1 MSTTIDAS
9 TGGLKRQKDD
19 LPAGSTLGRYRI
31 EEPVGRG
38 GMGTVYRA
46 FDEQTNRFV
55 ALKLL
60 ADGIPESLRER
71 FLAEC
76 EAEAAIRHEHV
87 MPVYDRGWLNPER
100 PYFVMELVYEP
111 VTLDVVV
118 ELAQNGKLA
127 STYPRLRRWA
137 DPKQLIAD
145 VILPVIDGIHA
156 ANQTYKIQHRD
167 IKPEN
172 ILIDVRTRRAYVID
186 FGICRAM
193 DEVPAARKIVGT
205 PRFLSPEQAAAN
217 VDPRTDVWGLGNLIR
232 YVYSAEPPIGRASP
246 FSKKDVA
253 ERVEALKKAEA
264 KAEAAGE
271 LAKARG
277 YTKRREQLEAPD
289 FRTQDDMLSDAR
301 KGVYPPLPEVM
312 GSSLSAIVN
321 KAMAV
326 QPDERYATAGALK
339 EDLQRWLRGQT
350 ARAVVEGGAGSA
362 TLDRAFRWLRRNR
375 SRILG
380 TLAGVATGL
389 VLGMVF
395 LAREPH
401 SDDLRTDDA
410 STQLTDLDERWTA
423 LRNIDTL
430 KNGSARAWM
439 HAIQAVRNETEVAAK
454 KIEGL
459 PAGAHRD
466 ELVSRVE
473 SLQAM
478 WKPEPI
484 ANSNGTVTGKVKAV
498 DASVQFPK
506 EQYAV
511 RSLDVLTLPP
521 GIFRISGARIDLMVL
536 CAPGRETSVPPAL
549 HFGASIVPH
558 PEGMVWIPATNNP
571 ANNHPGKP
579 NAPQPFVASVDLIT
593 NSDYEAW
600 LAEIEDDAERRSR
613 VPPSGFER
621 DRSGTKM
628 WLATADARSRP
639 VRGIRPHDAA
649 AYAAWRASIEELPYR
664 LPTEA
669 EWRRMA
675 GEDYLDQ
682 PGSDVF
688 FGRNGAR
695 RDGTARPARLGARS
709 PMGIAQLVTRADGEL
724 VTDAAGAYV
733 LKHHP
738 RGLLTRASLDGRTA
752 VDANTKDKAL
762 VFRLV
767 IAPK

>member
-1 MSTTIDAS
+1 MTTTIDTS

-19 LPAGSTLGRYRI
+19 LPAGRTLDRYRI

-60 ADGIPESLRER
+60 AEGIPESLRER

-87 MPVYDRGWLNPER
+87 MPVYDRGWLSPER

-118 ELAQNGKLA
+118 ELAHNGKLA

-137 DPKQLIAD
+137 NPRQLIAD
-145 VILPVIDGIHA
+145 VILPIVDGIDT

-172 ILIDVRTRRAYVID
+172 VLIDVRTRRAYVID
-186 FGICRAM
+186 FGICRPM
-193 DEVPAARKIVGT
+193 DEVPLARKIVGT
-205 PRFLSPEQAAAN
+205 PRFLSPEQAAAR
-217 VDPRTDVWGLGNLIR
+217 VDPRTDVWGLGNLVR
-232 YVYSAEPPIGRASP
+232 YIYSGEPPIGRASP

-253 ERVEALKKAEA
+253 ERIDALKKAEA
-264 KAEAAGE
+264 KAETAGE

-277 YTKRREQLEAPD
+277 YTKRREQLESPD

-301 KGVYPPLPEVM
+301 NGVYPPLPDVM
-312 GSSLSAIVN
+312 GSSLGAIVS

-326 QPDERYATAGALK
+326 SPEERYATAGALK
-339 EDLQRWLRGQT
+339 DDLERWLRGET
-350 ARAVVEGGAGSA
+350 SRAVAEGGAGSA
-362 TLDRAFRWLRRNR
+362 TVDRAFRWLHRHRAH
-375 SRILG
+375 ILA
-380 TLAGVATGL
+380 TLAGLATGL

-395 LAREPH
+395 LARDPL
-401 SDDLRTDDA
+401 SADMRAGDA
-410 STQLTDLDERWTA
+410 VSGLEELSARWATVEDA
-423 LRNIDTL
+423 DSIGRV
-430 KNGSARAWM
+430 GARAWM
-439 HAIQAVRNETEVAAK
+439 HNVLAIRRDAK
-454 KIEGL
+454 DLEAQIALL
-459 PAGAHRD
+459 PAGPQR
-466 ELVSRVE
+466 E
-473 SLQAM
+473 SLRAKLDALSLA
-478 WKPEPI
+478 WEPKRL
-484 ANSNGTVTGKVKAV
+484 ACSNGTVTGRLKAV

-506 EQYAV
+506 EQVTATGMDT
-511 RSLDVLTLPP
+511 LALPP
-521 GIFRISGARIDLMVL
+521 GIFRITSSRVNLHVLRAPSPSGSI
-536 CAPGRETSVPPAL
+536 PPQL
-549 HFGASIVPH
+549 HFGAAIVRH
-558 PEGMVWIPATNNP
+558 PEGTVWVPATQ
-571 ANNHPGKP
+571 AQDKAD
-579 NAPQPFVASVDLIT
+579 APKPFVASVELVT

-600 LAEIEDDAERRSR
+600 LAEIEDDAERRRR

-628 WLATADARSRP
+628 WLATVDARSRP
-639 VRGIRPHDAA
+639 VQGIRPEDAA

-664 LPTEA
+664 LPTES

-675 GEDYLDQ
+675 GEDYLDH

-695 RDGTARPARLGARS
+695 RDGMTRPPNRSAPS
-709 PMGIAQLVTRADGEL
+709 PMGISQLVTHADGEL
-724 VTDAAGAYV
+724 VTDSKGAYV

-738 RGLLTRASLDGRTA
+738 RGWITRKALDARTPIESNNASTS
-752 VDANTKDKAL
+752 L